1 MWERN
6 TAKVSTTYSLEKP
19 CAYSCHKE
27 KYITWHQG
35 KELAEDMS
43 ALI

>member
-6 TAKVSTTYSLEKP
+6 TAKVSTTYSLVKP
-19 CAYSCHKE
+19 RAYSCQKE
-27 KYITWHQG
+27 KHITWQKS

>member
-6 TAKVSTTYSLEKP
+6 TAKVSTTYSLVKQ
-19 CAYSCHKE
+19 CAYSCQKE

-35 KELAEDMS
+35 KELEEDMS